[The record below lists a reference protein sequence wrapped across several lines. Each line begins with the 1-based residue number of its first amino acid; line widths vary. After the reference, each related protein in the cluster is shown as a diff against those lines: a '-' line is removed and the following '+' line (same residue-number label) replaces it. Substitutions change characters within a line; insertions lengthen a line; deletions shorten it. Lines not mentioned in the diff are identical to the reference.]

1 MWKLDS
7 KDGII
12 CSGFVS
18 IAFAIIY
25 LIEVL
30 YFITGTSYGFGI
42 HVAALQ
48 ILGSIVL
55 IMGAIREKHKLFV
68 PWMVTTAIFLYLMIY
83 AGIILLANEDWI
95 IVLIMIVPITGNFLA
110 AYLGLALYAVQKA
123 FCRMRKDVP
132 PAYWELPPKASVINP
147 I

>member
-12 CSGFVS
+12 CSGFLS
-18 IAFAIIY
+18 IGFAIIY
-25 LIEVL
+25 LIV
-30 YFITGTSYGFGI
+30 GDWQWTSYGFGI

-48 ILGSIVL
+48 IMGSIVL
-55 IMGAIREKHKLFV
+55 IVGAIKEKHRFFV
-68 PWMVTTAIFLYLMIY
+68 PWMITTASFLYLMVY
-83 AGIILLANEDWI
+83 AGIILLANDGWI
-95 IVLIMIVPITGNFLA
+95 IVLIMVIPIT

-123 FCRMRKDVP
+123 FSRMRQDVP
-132 PAYWELPPKASVINP
+132 PAYWELPPKATVINP